1 MVNLQEAAAAVG
13 LRLNTAKC
21 ELFVDGGTPAER
33 ENVAQL
39 FLNAV
44 PDIRISKPEELE
56 LLGSPLLSEAIAGAL
71 MRKVGQAQVLADQL
85 GILPSH
91 QAFFLLKNCLSLP
104 KLLYILRTSPCW
116 QYPEEL
122 RKFDDV
128 IRFKAEQLTNV
139 AMSDTVWN
147 QASLPTKFGGLGLI
161 SATEVAL
168 AAYTSSVHGAVDMVC
183 NVTRNESIKDRCNRL
198 IEVWTSRFS
207 TEPPRTESRRF
218 QSAWTTPQHT
228 QTASRMMEN
237 ADVITSARLLA
248 ASSSES
254 RAWLSALPVSLFGNL
269 LEDAHLRIAVAR
281 RLGAPVCEQHVCRC
295 GNVVDSLGHHGL
307 VCKLAKGRHGVH
319 AVLNDVTK
327 RALNSA
333 RMPSSLEPPGLD
345 RGDGKRPDGVTVFPW
360 KNGKPLVWDVTVA
373 DTFAQTYIARTSRVP
388 GSAAE
393 ARENHKLGKYDG
405 LADRYVVQPIAFETT
420 GTFGPLTKKFF
431 KELSRKISDCTGETG
446 VGKST
451 WINGIINYLTY
462 GELGD
467 AKKGKLK
474 CWIPF
479 EFMKT
484 SSNFDQTKVRME
496 ANIGNTGT
504 EDEFVAEN
512 VGVDGSSV
520 TQEPRSFAFPYGDGI
535 IRLIDTPGV
544 GDTRGYEQDRLNF
557 GKVLGHIAFLSEIHG
572 ICILLKPNNSRLT
585 VTFQFCINELLTH
598 LHKDAAENIIF
609 VFTNSRST
617 SYLPGDT
624 LPPLKTLLQNK
635 PDLSI
640 HLSLHTMYCMDNEAV
655 RFLAAAENGI
665 SFTEK
670 EEEDFAESWK
680 TSVGETRRLLD
691 HIFSLPP
698 HNTRNTVT
706 LNEARRLVL
715 QFTEPL
721 GKISTLLENNVELI
735 KSKRED
741 LQRQIADK
749 TVLEKD
755 LYVPVQRLHVKSSSV
770 PRTVCAA
777 AKCIEVLRDENGET
791 KINYKTVC
799 HENCTLKEVPP
810 EVATQD
816 KLRRC
821 NAMRWFTQ
829 NCSRCGCNY
838 KEHMHIHYECFKK
851 DEKVVD
857 VSVRSLLD
865 AQSGII
871 RAAEETLKRLEEA
884 EKELLR
890 EKKIITR
897 ASSKFACFLKA
908 KSMVPYNDA
917 LEDYL
922 DFLIKKAEQSLGL
935 LKDGATDSDRKRLAA
950 CKRMRESYK
959 EERDLME
966 RARSQGATD
975 ADITAEGMRK
985 EIEQLYALKNFGQNF
1000 RDMVRFENT
1009 NELDRSR
1016 YRETLHGA
1024 ECNFS
1029 KKPNSL
1035 QKRAKQEYKALK
1047 NKGKETMKSLH
1058 LLPGS
1063 RH

>member
-1 MVNLQEAAAAVG
+1 MGNYFRPVQFGFGTKQGAEIIVHSAREFLQTPSTKPRAFLKFDFANAFNTVRRDKLMEKVFDRIPAYYNFVRSAYGEDSVLFCISPASGVTIPSASGVQQGDPCAPMFYGLLTQDVCSQIKAETNLWFLDDGVSAGDPQVVKDDMVNLQEAAAAVG

-345 RGDGKRPDGVTVFPW
+345 RGDGKDQTELPFSLE
-360 KNGKPLVWDVTVA
+360 NGKPLVWDVTVA

-431 KELSRKISDCTGETG
+431 KELSRKISDCTGNPR
-446 VGKST
+446 S
-451 WINGIINYLTY
+451 
-462 GELGD
+462 GEFLRQKISIEIQRGNAVSVLGTFND
-467 AKKGKLK
+467 
-474 CWIPF
+474 
-479 EFMKT
+479 MVD
-484 SSNFDQTKVRME
+484 N
-496 ANIGNTGT
+496 
-504 EDEFVAEN
+504 EN
-512 VGVDGSSV
+512 VF
-520 TQEPRSFAFPYGDGI
+520 FAF
-535 IRLIDTPGV
+535 
-544 GDTRGYEQDRLNF
+544 
-557 GKVLGHIAFLSEIHG
+557 K
-572 ICILLKPNNSRLT
+572 
-585 VTFQFCINELLTH
+585 
-598 LHKDAAENIIF
+598 
-609 VFTNSRST
+609 
-617 SYLPGDT
+617 
-624 LPPLKTLLQNK
+624 
-635 PDLSI
+635 
-640 HLSLHTMYCMDNEAV
+640 
-655 RFLAAAENGI
+655 LA
-665 SFTEK
+665 
-670 EEEDFAESWK
+670 
-680 TSVGETRRLLD
+680 
-691 HIFSLPP
+691 
-698 HNTRNTVT
+698 
-706 LNEARRLVL
+706 
-715 QFTEPL
+715 
-721 GKISTLLENNVELI
+721 
-735 KSKRED
+735 KRE
-741 LQRQIADK
+741 
-749 TVLEKD
+749 
-755 LYVPVQRLHVKSSSV
+755 
-770 PRTVCAA
+770 
-777 AKCIEVLRDENGET
+777 
-791 KINYKTVC
+791 
-799 HENCTLKEVPP
+799 
-810 EVATQD
+810 
-816 KLRRC
+816 
-821 NAMRWFTQ
+821 
-829 NCSRCGCNY
+829 
-838 KEHMHIHYECFKK
+838 
-851 DEKVVD
+851 
-857 VSVRSLLD
+857 
-865 AQSGII
+865 
-871 RAAEETLKRLEEA
+871 
-884 EKELLR
+884 
-890 EKKIITR
+890 
-897 ASSKFACFLKA
+897 
-908 KSMVPYNDA
+908 
-917 LEDYL
+917 
-922 DFLIKKAEQSLGL
+922 
-935 LKDGATDSDRKRLAA
+935 
-950 CKRMRESYK
+950 
-959 EERDLME
+959 
-966 RARSQGATD
+966 
-975 ADITAEGMRK
+975 
-985 EIEQLYALKNFGQNF
+985 
-1000 RDMVRFENT
+1000 
-1009 NELDRSR
+1009 
-1016 YRETLHGA
+1016 
-1024 ECNFS
+1024 
-1029 KKPNSL
+1029 
-1035 QKRAKQEYKALK
+1035 
-1047 NKGKETMKSLH
+1047 
-1058 LLPGS
+1058 
-1063 RH
+1063 